1 MLSSNFPSFR
11 SGSPSW
17 NIPQIP
23 LLAEFNTSYIIA
35 AHKQANKRKLVPVP
49 EKWEPSLLPLCYQ
62 LYFDIRIRYGYITA
76 SLAQRK
82 REKRGLDRARL
93 LRLNGYSALQIAP
106 GYDLEDMAV
115 AVIQITW
122 ARVRHIG
129 QSLNNRLDQRGQK
142 VGF

>member
-1 MLSSNFPSFR
+1 MGTLQHR
-11 SGSPSW
+11 
-17 NIPQIP
+17 
-23 LLAEFNTSYIIA
+23 LLKES
-35 AHKQANKRKLVPVP
+35 
-49 EKWEPSLLPLCYQ
+49 EK
-62 LYFDIRIRYGYITA
+62 
-76 SLAQRK
+76 
-82 REKRGLDRARL
+82 KRGLDRARL

>member
-1 MLSSNFPSFR
+1 L
-11 SGSPSW
+11 

-35 AHKQANKRKLVPVP
+35 AHKQANTGKLASCPFVISYRYTMIL
-49 EKWEPSLLPLCYQ
+49 EYGMGTLQHHLLKESE
-62 LYFDIRIRYGYITA
+62 T
-76 SLAQRK
+76 K
-82 REKRGLDRARL
+82 RELDRARL
-93 LRLNGYSALQIAP
+93 LKAKWIQCTTSIAP
-106 GYDLEDMAV
+106 GYDSEDMVV
-115 AVIQITW
+115 AVIQITC